1 MSLEN
6 LLGRGTAIFTAAL
19 IVGFWML
26 AKQRGRAPVLRRV
39 SAFEDLPQKAGEAV
53 ESGKRIHVSLGSG
66 VVGGKN
72 TAAVLAGLT
81 VLEAAAEAATVS
93 DKPPIVTAGDG
104 AAMILAP
111 DTLRRTYRRQNAPER
126 YEHLSGRLAGATPVS
141 YAAGVMTTLKDESIS
156 VNLFV
161 GTFGSEVALMADA
174 GWDAGAH
181 QIIGTD
187 NVEAQAL
194 TYAAADHALVGE
206 DVYASGAYLS
216 GGKTSHR
223 ASLQAQDVLRVLIVL
238 AILGGTVLKV
248 LGLLP

>member
-6 LLGRGTAIFTAAL
+6 LLGLGTAIFTAAL
-19 IVGFWML
+19 IVGFWIL

-53 ESGKRIHVSLGSG
+53 ESGKRIHVSLGAG
-66 VVGGKN
+66 IVGGKN
-72 TAAVLAGLT
+72 TAPVLAGLT

-104 AAMILAP
+104 AAMILAQ
-111 DTLRRTYRRQNAPER
+111 DTLRRTHKRHNAPER

-141 YAAGVMTTLKDESIS
+141 YAAGVMTALKDESVS

-161 GTFGSEVALMADA
+161 GTFGSEA
-174 GWDAGAH
+174 
-181 QIIGTD
+181 
-187 NVEAQAL
+187 AL
-194 TYAAADHALVGE
+194 TYAAADHALIGE

-238 AILGGTVLKV
+238 AILGGTVMKV